1 MIGLGQGFRGS
12 RLHPRPWTAFGMRI
26 CEKSVSF
33 VRANRKFEAKL
44 AIIWENGHCK
54 RWLRIFNAFFVLNPE
69 HWTLNLWTVIPPPR
83 RNLIPTSRNSCLFDP
98 PKRKADHFTMPTIRN
113 QMKSVNFSTLLCNLY
128 TGWAVQFALA
138 SLRAVCSICS
148 TNRKLARITL
158 PAYASESATYKIIL
172 RPVSGSQ
179 IWI

>member
-1 MIGLGQGFRGS
+1 LSWRNEKSSIRIKESCISGIYSRRSRVQRFRGS

-33 VRANRKFEAKL
+33 VRANRKFETKL

-69 HWTLNLWTVIPPPR
+69 RWTLNLWTVIPPPR

-128 TGWAVQFALA
+128 TGWAVQPALVRLIK
-138 SLRAVCSICS
+138 SYYGPCQVP
-148 TNRKLARITL
+148 K
-158 PAYASESATYKIIL
+158 YEYK
-172 RPVSGSQ
+172 
-179 IWI
+179 